1 MYRTAAKRL
10 LSHRVPS
17 INVSSGR
24 TRLLPNL
31 RQITCSS
38 RFSTSTVNPQSG
50 PNHQVNNEA
59 PNFTDSKTTSS
70 SSAAEEAR
78 DARSHKRERPR
89 VVEYRDEQA
98 RVLEA
103 SLRHVA
109 KHGWG
114 EAAMIAGARDVG
126 LSPSIIGSFPR
137 KDAALVEFFMD
148 DCLQRLI
155 DRIDSGEDLKDLI
168 PSQRISKLVRIRLEM
183 QAPYIS
189 KWPQALSI
197 QAQPLNVP
205 TSFKQRAMLVDE
217 IWHAVGDEAS
227 DIDWYVKRTVLGG
240 IYSTT
245 EIYMLTDSSPDF
257 CDTSRF
263 LDDRVRDAFDLKKT
277 FQEATYL
284 AEAVGAGMGSSLQ
297 GSTWLG
303 LGDYCAFSMGLLLW
317 GFKLGVLMFMLE
329 VWANNASS
337 DRQREREDVQNDMG
351 VEDLY
356 EFRSIVCDSGS
367 GSVKTGFAG
376 DDAPCVVFPS
386 LIGQPRNKNSMIGIG
401 QKDMYFGD
409 EAQAKRGVL
418 RLSHPVNR
426 GMVRDW
432 DAMERL
438 WEHIFDKE
446 LRVTIEEHPV
456 LLTEPPLNPK
466 INREKMVEIMF
477 EGFEIPATYVAIQAV
492 LSLYASGRTTGIVM
506 DSGEGVTHVVPIYEG
521 YALPH
526 AIQRLELA
534 GKDLT
539 DYLTMNLTKDG
550 YIFTTSAEREIVRD
564 IKERLS
570 YVAMDF
576 EKELAMS
583 KESSQLDKQYELP
596 DGQVITIGAA
606 QFKAPEVLFDPSRMG
621 LETEGAH
628 EILVRAI
635 MRSDMDVRREMY
647 GNVVLSG
654 GTSLIP
660 GLPDRLAKE
669 LCNLA
674 SPGVGVRVV
683 APPQRLHS
691 VWIGGSI
698 LASLSTF
705 QQKLKRNIKMV
716 TASEISAKLNLKPH
730 VEGGFYTETFRDAS
744 VFLSK
749 SQLPSEYKV
758 DRAVSTA
765 IYFLLPS
772 GSVSRLH
779 RLPCAETWHFYTGEP
794 ITIFELNDKDGKIK
808 LTCLGNDLG
817 NNQQPQ
823 YTVPPNVWF
832 GSFPTNDFHISPDGA
847 VSKVESRDAES
858 HYSLVGC
865 TCAPAFQFED
875 FELAKRSDLVS
886 SFPNHAPLISLLT
899 FPE

>member
-10 LSHRVPS
+10 LSQGVTS
-17 INVSSGR
+17 INVRSGR

-50 PNHQVNNEA
+50 PNQQVNNEA

-78 DARSHKRERPR
+78 GARSHQRERPR
-89 VVEYRDEQA
+89 VVEYREEQA

-109 KHGWG
+109 KNGWG

-227 DIDWYVKRTVLGG
+227 DIDWYVKRTILGG

-257 CDTSRF
+257 CDTWRF

-317 GFKLGVLMFMLE
+317 GFKLGVLMFML
-329 VWANNASS
+329 
-337 DRQREREDVQNDMG
+337 DMG

-409 EAQAKRGVL
+409 EAQARRGVL

-432 DAMERL
+432 EAMERL
-438 WEHIFDKE
+438 WEQIFDKE

-477 EGFEIPATYVAIQAV
+477 EGFEVPATYVAIQAV
-492 LSLYASGRTTGIVM
+492 LSLYASGRTT
-506 DSGEGVTHVVPIYEG
+506 GVTHVVPIYEG

-539 DYLTMNLTKDG
+539 DYLTTNLTKDG

-576 EKELAMS
+576 QKELAMS

-606 QFKAPEVLFDPSRMG
+606 QFKGPEVLFDPSRMG
-621 LETEGAH
+621 LETGGVH

-674 SPGVGVRVV
+674 SPGVRVRVV

-705 QQKLKRNIKMV
+705 QQMWITKEDYME
-716 TASEISAKLNLKPH
+716 S
-730 VEGGFYTETFRDAS
+730 D
-744 VFLSK
+744 
-749 SQLPSEYKV
+749 KV

-772 GSVSRLH
+772 GSVSHLH

>member
-10 LSHRVPS
+10 LSQGVTS
-17 INVSSGR
+17 INVRSGR

-50 PNHQVNNEA
+50 PNQQVNNEA

-78 DARSHKRERPR
+78 GARSHQRERPR
-89 VVEYRDEQA
+89 VVEYREEQA

-109 KHGWG
+109 KNGWG

-227 DIDWYVKRTVLGG
+227 DIDWYVKRTILGG

-257 CDTSRF
+257 CDTWRF

-317 GFKLGVLMFMLE
+317 GFKLGVLMFML
-329 VWANNASS
+329 
-337 DRQREREDVQNDMG
+337 DMG

-409 EAQAKRGVL
+409 EAQARRGVL

-432 DAMERL
+432 EAMERL
-438 WEHIFDKE
+438 WEQIFDKE

-477 EGFEIPATYVAIQAV
+477 EGFEVPATYVAIQAV

-539 DYLTMNLTKDG
+539 DYLTTNLTKDG

-576 EKELAMS
+576 QKELAMS

-606 QFKAPEVLFDPSRMG
+606 QFKGPEVLFDPSRMG
-621 LETEGAH
+621 LETGGVH

-674 SPGVGVRVV
+674 SPGVRVRVV

-705 QQKLKRNIKMV
+705 QQMWITKEDYME
-716 TASEISAKLNLKPH
+716 S
-730 VEGGFYTETFRDAS
+730 D
-744 VFLSK
+744 
-749 SQLPSEYKV
+749 KV

-772 GSVSRLH
+772 GSVSHLH